1 MEGYSAKAKDEIV
14 RLSSQLACC
23 RRAFL
28 SALVHTGGSL
38 VFSREGMRIAFPTLS
53 DKLSSKVSTIVS
65 GLIEGVNTKKDS
77 TGFYLTGEKLLEAL
91 FALGIFTSEGEE
103 TAVVEGVKPFIVSS
117 DCCAVNYLRGAFLG
131 CGSVTLKKG
140 YHLEF
145 PLSNTTLARDVVNIF
160 ARFSITAKVV
170 ERKEKAVVYLKGGE
184 AVSDGLA
191 LLGATEAVLEL
202 NNQLALRQFRS
213 DTNRRNNCELG
224 NISKTVNASM
234 RHVEDIKLIK
244 RKIGI
249 ASLNEKLQMVAEV
262 RLDYP
267 EDSLSELSARVGL
280 NKSTLKNR
288 LVKIEEIANEIR
300 EKEKTKR

>member
-1 MEGYSAKAKDEIV
+1 MDGYSAKAKDEIV
-14 RLSSQLACC
+14 RLSSQLPCC

-38 VFSREGMRIAFPTLS
+38 VFSRDGMRISFPSLADKLS
-53 DKLSSKVSTIVS
+53 DKVTAIVS
-65 GLIEGVNTKKDS
+65 GLIDGVTAKKDAS
-77 TGFYLTGEKLLEAL
+77 GFYLSGEKLYGAL
-91 FALGIFTSEGEE
+91 FALGIFEQEDGE
-103 TAVVEGVKPFIVSS
+103 TAVVGGIKPFIISS
-117 DCCAVNYLRGAFLG
+117 ECCVVNYLRGAFLG
-131 CGSVTLKKG
+131 SGSVTLKKG

-145 PLSNTTLARDVVNIF
+145 SLSNTALASDIVSLF
-160 ARFSITAKVV
+160 ARFDITAKVV
-170 ERKEKAVVYLKGGE
+170 ERKERVVVYLKGGD
-184 AVSDGLA
+184 AVSDALA
-191 LLGATEAVLEL
+191 LMGASEAVLKL
-202 NNQLALRQFRS
+202 NNELALRQFRS

-234 RHVEDIKLIK
+234 RHIDDIKLIK

-249 ASLNEKLQMVAEV
+249 ASLNEKLQMVAEL

-288 LVKIEEIANEIR
+288 LAKIEEIANEIR
-300 EKEKTKR
+300 QKEERR